1 MQLVNAHKG
10 ILYKVCRLYQD
21 QEEDRRDLLQE
32 IVLQLWASYGSFRG
46 ESQFSSWMYRVA
58 LNTAIVYFRKQNRRP
73 DRPAPGG
80 DHPVNGRDHPVPS
93 SHHPVPDADFP
104 DEPAPDAENEQLAVF
119 YRAIQQLTKVEKAL
133 IFLYMEGRSGK
144 EMAAILDLSP
154 GNVRVRLNRTKE
166 KLQHIIKNMGYEF

>member
-46 ESQFSSWMYRVA
+46 DSQFSSWMYRVA
-58 LNTAIVYFRKQNRRP
+58 LNTAIVYFRKQSRRP
-73 DRPAPGG
+73 DRPVAGHSHPATGG
-80 DHPVNGRDHPVPS
+80 DPDHLTAGSDLPE
-93 SHHPVPDADFP
+93 
-104 DEPAPDAENEQLAVF
+104 EPGPAREHDQLAVF
-119 YRAIQQLTKVEKAL
+119 YRAVQQLTKVEKAL